1 VQSITSVRVPSP
13 GSSVFQQAMRLLL
26 MLALLFGGGALT
38 ATSSHAQQAST
49 DREIADSQRRLEQI
63 RRERA
68 QLREEMTRIT
78 ARVTDIASELSN
90 VERQVA
96 ASAGVLNELDF
107 QLEARQQQIARNTY
121 ELLSTQDRLAERR
134 AILHRRMRDIY
145 KRGPLHSTE
154 VLLSSSSFSDLL
166 NRYRY
171 LFVVARRDQALMAEV
186 TELENQLVTRERS
199 LRRSFADLERL
210 LEEKASEH
218 AYLELLETQQRSALT
233 STRAQE
239 RTVSSRMQ
247 QLAQDERRLSQLIAG
262 LEAKR
267 REAERLAE
275 ERRRA
280 APAGAAAPAPTGAG
294 FTAADRGR
302 FAWPLDGRVLYRF
315 GRVTQPNGT
324 VLRFNGIGI
333 GATPGTRVR
342 AIQAGIVVMAGPFEG
357 YGPTVVISH
366 GGGYYSLYLYL
377 RDIVVREGDEV
388 ARSAV
393 IGGVGGENTPEGP
406 HIEFQIRAPGGEAV
420 DPLIWL
426 QRRTP

>member
-1 VQSITSVRVPSP
+1 VPI
-13 GSSVFQQAMRLLL
+13 VRLLRGIARPRSDGWRIRSRIFL
-26 MLALLFGGGALT
+26 LALVLAAMLCPPT
-38 ATSSHAQQAST
+38 EAQAQTPT
-49 DREIADSQRRLEQI
+49 DREIAESQRRLEQI

-68 QLREEMTRIT
+68 QLRDEMTRIS
-78 ARVTDIASELSN
+78 ARASDIASELRN
-90 VERQVA
+90 VESQVG
-96 ASAGVLNELDF
+96 ASASVLNELDF
-107 QLEARQQQIARNTY
+107 QLDARHQQISRTTQ
-121 ELLSTQDRLAERR
+121 ELLATQDRLAERR
-134 AILHRRMRDIY
+134 AVLHRRLRDIY
-145 KRGPLHSTE
+145 KRGPLHSAE
-154 VLLSSSSFSDLL
+154 VLLTSRSFSDLL

-171 LFVVARRDQALMAEV
+171 LFVVARRDRALMGEV
-186 TELENQLVTRERS
+186 SQLEAQLGARERT
-199 LRRSFADLERL
+199 LRRSYADLQRL
-210 LEEKASEH
+210 LEEKATEH
-218 AYLELLETQQRSALT
+218 AYLESLEGQQRSALT

-239 RTVSSRMQ
+239 RTATQRLQ
-247 QLAQDERRLSQLIAG
+247 QLAQDERRITQLIAG

-280 APAGAAAPAPTGAG
+280 APAGTPVPAPSGAG

-324 VLRFNGIGI
+324 ILRFNGVGI
-333 GATPGTRVR
+333 GATAGTRVR
-342 AIQAGIVVMAGPFEG
+342 AIEAGVVVMAGPFEG

-377 RDIVVREGDEV
+377 RDLAVREGDEV
-388 ARSAV
+388 TRSQV
-393 IGGVGGENTPEGP
+393 LGGVGGENTPEGP

-426 QRRTP
+426 QRRTQ